1 MPVSTKIKEP
11 VLPPIVVDP
20 GSPITMAAQITE
32 QIKLLIVLGKLQPN
46 QVLPPLARL
55 AEHLG
60 ISNSTITAVYN
71 ELIASG
77 YLVAHRG
84 KGTFIA
90 DSPLVAQL
98 TNRKHFYDLLGEAF
112 NAASQFG
119 ITAAEFSAAAYAKAA
134 IQDCHKLSVVFVNFF
149 PDTIDITQSLQLE
162 TGLSV
167 QSIDR
172 TKLQAQDS
180 QALEQTLAADL
191 IVTSI
196 KNIWDVAQLIPSS
209 SKEII
214 GIDVNPNVQ
223 LLSRI
228 SALSRNA
235 KVLFVSPV
243 QDGSEVMKQMVDYS
257 INHIKSMAVTLKCFQ
272 KTQKL
277 QEFDLVICSPPL
289 KNQLTQYVLDD
300 KLMTFG
306 IAIDP
311 LNLLVLQARL
321 AAIGREKLL

>member
-1 MPVSTKIKEP
+1 MPVSTKIKEL

-20 GSPITMAAQITE
+20 GSPITMSAQITE
-32 QIKLLIVLGKLQPN
+32 QIKLLIAVGKLRPN
-46 QVLPPLARL
+46 QKLPPLSSL

-60 ISNSTITAVYN
+60 ISNTTTIAVYN
-71 ELIASG
+71 ELIATG
-77 YLVAHRG
+77 YLVAHKG

-98 TNRKHFYDLLGEAF
+98 KSRKHFYDLLGEAF
-112 NAASQFG
+112 NVASQFG

-134 IQDCHKLSVVFVNFF
+134 IQDCHKLSVVFINFF
-149 PDTIDITQSLQLE
+149 PDTIDIIQSLQLE
-162 TGLSV
+162 TGLSI

-172 TKLQAQDS
+172 TKLQAQDF
-180 QALEQTLAADL
+180 QALKQTLAADL

-196 KNIWDVAQLIPSS
+196 KNIWDLANLLPNS

-214 GIDVNPNVQ
+214 GIDVNPNVE

-235 KVLFVSPV
+235 KVLFVSSE
-243 QDGSEVMKQMVDYS
+243 QAGSEVMKQMVDYS
-257 INHIKSMAVTLKCFQ
+257 INHIESRAVTLKYFQ
-272 KTQKL
+272 KTKKL
-277 QEFDLVICSPPL
+277 HEFDLVICSPPL
-289 KNQLTQYVLDD
+289 KNQLTQYIVDD
-300 KLMTFG
+300 KLMSFG

-321 AAIGREKLL
+321 AAVGREKLL